1 MNMKKILYILLLA
14 AVAQF
19 ASAEEFTPAQK
30 LRMAE
35 YAIEKFYVDDVNS
48 SELVENAI
56 KGMLEHLDPH
66 SSYTD
71 PEETSEM
78 TEQLDGEFE
87 GIGIQFQMKE
97 DTLYVIQTIAGGPSE
112 RVGILAGDRIVM
124 VNDTAIAGVKMK
136 QRDIMKRLRGKKGTM
151 VEVLV
156 KRGNENISF
165 RIKRDKIPVTSI
177 DAAYMIAP
185 GVGYIRLSRFGEKS
199 YQEFMEKV
207 KLLKKQGMERLIFDL
222 SDNGGGYLN
231 SATQLANEFLSAG
244 NLIVYTEGRRS
255 SRHAT
260 NATGFGSLK
269 DMKIAVVVN
278 QYSAS
283 ASEIFSG
290 AIQDW
295 DRGVVVGRRTFGKGL
310 VQRPFPFADGSLI
323 RLTIARYYTPSGRC
337 IQKPYDKG
345 NDAYARDIIDRY
357 NNGELTSADSI
368 HFPDSLRYTTLRSKR
383 VIYGGG
389 GIMPDRFVPF
399 DTTQYTK
406 YYRSLVAKGVINTFS
421 VNYVD
426 KNRKQL
432 KRQYKTE
439 EDFCSR
445 FSVSD
450 DMVEEL
456 TQLGLREKVEI
467 NKEELKTSAPLIR
480 RVLKSMI
487 SRDLWTM
494 DAYFRVYNEE
504 NDIVQEALRIISD
517 DALYDRVLN
526 EGATR
531 NTDKVSKNND
541 TY

>member
-14 AVAQF
+14 AAAQF

-112 RVGILAGDRIVM
+112 RVGIPAGDRIVM

-487 SRDLWTM
+487 ARDLWTM

>member
-14 AVAQF
+14 AAAQF

-439 EDFCSR
+439 EDFCNR

-480 RVLKSMI
+480 RVLKAMI
-487 SRDLWTM
+487 ARDLWTM

-517 DALYDRVLN
+517 DALYDKVLN

>member
-1 MNMKKILYILLLA
+1 MKKILYILLLA

-112 RVGILAGDRIVM
+112 LVGILAGDRIVM

-487 SRDLWTM
+487 ARDLWTM

>member
-19 ASAEEFTPAQK
+19 ASADEFTPAQK

-487 SRDLWTM
+487 ARDLWTM

>member
-406 YYRSLVAKGVINTFS
+406 SYRSLVAKGVINTFS

-487 SRDLWTM
+487 ARDLWTM

>member
-439 EDFCSR
+439 EDFCHR

-450 DMVEEL
+450 DMVKEL
-456 TQLGLREKVEI
+456 TQLGLSEKVEI
-467 NKEELKTSAPLIR
+467 NKEELKASAPLIR

-487 SRDLWTM
+487 ARDLWTM

>member
-14 AVAQF
+14 AAAQF

-426 KNRKQL
+426 KNRKHL

-487 SRDLWTM
+487 ARDLWTM

>member
-14 AVAQF
+14 AAAQF

-231 SATQLANEFLSAG
+231 SATQLANEFLSSG

-439 EDFCSR
+439 EDFCNR

-487 SRDLWTM
+487 ARDLWTM

-517 DALYDRVLN
+517 DALYDKVLN

>member
-1 MNMKKILYILLLA
+1 MKKILYILLLA

-456 TQLGLREKVEI
+456 TQLGFREKVEI

-487 SRDLWTM
+487 ARDLWTM

>member
-14 AVAQF
+14 AAAQF
-19 ASAEEFTPAQK
+19 ANAEEFTPAQK

-345 NDAYARDIIDRY
+345 IDAYARDIIDRY

-487 SRDLWTM
+487 ARDLWTM

-517 DALYDRVLN
+517 DALYDKVLN

>member
-14 AVAQF
+14 AAAQF

-244 NLIVYTEGRRS
+244 NLIVYTEGRSS

-487 SRDLWTM
+487 ARDLWTM

>member
-1 MNMKKILYILLLA
+1 MKKILYILLLA

-295 DRGVVVGRRTFGKGL
+295 DRGVVVGRRTFGKRL

-439 EDFCSR
+439 EDFCHR

-487 SRDLWTM
+487 ARDLWTM

>member
-1 MNMKKILYILLLA
+1 MKKILYILHLA
-14 AVAQF
+14 AIAQF

-244 NLIVYTEGRRS
+244 NLIVYTEGRSS

-487 SRDLWTM
+487 ARDLWTM

>member
-1 MNMKKILYILLLA
+1 MKKILYILLLA

-56 KGMLEHLDPH
+56 KGMLERLDPH

-487 SRDLWTM
+487 ARDLWTM

-517 DALYDRVLN
+517 YALYDRVLN

>member
-1 MNMKKILYILLLA
+1 MKKILYILLLA
-14 AVAQF
+14 AVAHF

-487 SRDLWTM
+487 ARDLWTM

>member
-1 MNMKKILYILLLA
+1 
-14 AVAQF
+14 
-19 ASAEEFTPAQK
+19 
-30 LRMAE
+30 
-35 YAIEKFYVDDVNS
+35 
-48 SELVENAI
+48 
-56 KGMLEHLDPH
+56 
-66 SSYTD
+66 
-71 PEETSEM
+71 
-78 TEQLDGEFE
+78 
-87 GIGIQFQMKE
+87 
-97 DTLYVIQTIAGGPSE
+97 
-112 RVGILAGDRIVM
+112 
-124 VNDTAIAGVKMK
+124 
-136 QRDIMKRLRGKKGTM
+136 
-151 VEVLV
+151 
-156 KRGNENISF
+156 
-165 RIKRDKIPVTSI
+165 
-177 DAAYMIAP
+177 
-185 GVGYIRLSRFGEKS
+185 
-199 YQEFMEKV
+199 
-207 KLLKKQGMERLIFDL
+207 
-222 SDNGGGYLN
+222 
-231 SATQLANEFLSAG
+231 
-244 NLIVYTEGRRS
+244 
-255 SRHAT
+255 
-260 NATGFGSLK
+260 
-269 DMKIAVVVN
+269 MKIAVVVN

-487 SRDLWTM
+487 ARDLWTM

>member
-487 SRDLWTM
+487 ARDLWTM

>member
-1 MNMKKILYILLLA
+1 MKKILYILLLA

-504 NDIVQEALRIISD
+504 NEIVQEALRIISD

>member
-1 MNMKKILYILLLA
+1 MKKILYILLLA
-14 AVAQF
+14 AAAQF

-439 EDFCSR
+439 EDFCNR

-487 SRDLWTM
+487 ARDLWTM

-517 DALYDRVLN
+517 DALYDKVLN

>member
-14 AVAQF
+14 AAAQF

-35 YAIEKFYVDDVNS
+35 YVIEKFYVDDVNS

-487 SRDLWTM
+487 ARDLWTM

>member
-1 MNMKKILYILLLA
+1 MKKLLYILLLA

-56 KGMLEHLDPH
+56 TGMLEHLDPH

-487 SRDLWTM
+487 ARDLWTM

>member
-231 SATQLANEFLSAG
+231 SATHLANQFLSAG
-244 NLIVYTEGRRS
+244 NLIVYTEGRSS

-487 SRDLWTM
+487 ARDLWTM

>member
-19 ASAEEFTPAQK
+19 ASAEEFTPSQK

-487 SRDLWTM
+487 ARDLWTM

>member
-1 MNMKKILYILLLA
+1 MNMKKILYILLLVA
-14 AVAQF
+14 AAQF

-480 RVLKSMI
+480 RVLKAMI
-487 SRDLWTM
+487 ARDLWTM

-517 DALYDRVLN
+517 DALYDKVLN

>member
-14 AVAQF
+14 AAAQF

-487 SRDLWTM
+487 ARDLWTM

-517 DALYDRVLN
+517 DAFYDRVLN

>member
-1 MNMKKILYILLLA
+1 MNMKKILYILLLSA
-14 AVAQF
+14 AAQF

-467 NKEELKTSAPLIR
+467 NKEELKTSALLIR

-487 SRDLWTM
+487 ARDLWTM

>member
-1 MNMKKILYILLLA
+1 MKKILYILLLA

-244 NLIVYTEGRRS
+244 NLIVYTEGRSS

-260 NATGFGSLK
+260 NSTGFGSLK

-283 ASEIFSG
+283 ASKIFSG

-310 VQRPFPFADGSLI
+310 VQRPFPFTDGSLI

-487 SRDLWTM
+487 ARDLWTM

>member
-1 MNMKKILYILLLA
+1 MKKILYILLLA

-467 NKEELKTSAPLIR
+467 NKEDLKTSAPLIR

-487 SRDLWTM
+487 ARDLWTM

>member
-112 RVGILAGDRIVM
+112 RVGILAGDRIVL

-487 SRDLWTM
+487 ARDLWTM

>member
-1 MNMKKILYILLLA
+1 MKKILYILLLA
-14 AVAQF
+14 AIAQF

-487 SRDLWTM
+487 ARDLWTM

>member
-1 MNMKKILYILLLA
+1 MKKILYILLLA

-487 SRDLWTM
+487 ARDLWTM

-517 DALYDRVLN
+517 DALYNRVLN

>member
-1 MNMKKILYILLLA
+1 MKKILYILLLA
-14 AVAQF
+14 AAAQF

-389 GIMPDRFVPF
+389 VNMPDRFVGF
-399 DTTQYTK
+399 DIYEYIK

-487 SRDLWTM
+487 ARDLWTM

>member
-1 MNMKKILYILLLA
+1 MKKILYILLLA

-87 GIGIQFQMKE
+87 GSGIQFQMKE

-487 SRDLWTM
+487 ARDLWTM

-504 NDIVQEALRIISD
+504 NEIVQEALRIISD

>member
-1 MNMKKILYILLLA
+1 MKKILYILLLA

-357 NNGELTSADSI
+357 NNGELISADSI

-439 EDFCSR
+439 GDFCSR

-487 SRDLWTM
+487 ARDLWTM

-526 EGATR
+526 EGAAR

>member
-1 MNMKKILYILLLA
+1 MKKILYILLLA
-14 AVAQF
+14 AATQF

-35 YAIEKFYVDDVNS
+35 YAIEKFYVHDVNS

-56 KGMLEHLDPH
+56 KGMLERLDPH

-487 SRDLWTM
+487 ARDLWTM

>member
-357 NNGELTSADSI
+357 HNGELTSADSI

-487 SRDLWTM
+487 ARDLWTM

>member
-14 AVAQF
+14 AVSQF

-487 SRDLWTM
+487 ARDLWTM

>member
-467 NKEELKTSAPLIR
+467 NKEELKTSTPLIR

-487 SRDLWTM
+487 ARDLWTM

>member
-456 TQLGLREKVEI
+456 TQLGLCEKVEI

-487 SRDLWTM
+487 ARDLWTM

>member
-14 AVAQF
+14 AIAQF

-487 SRDLWTM
+487 ARDLWTM